1 MFITC
6 YITWLYIHWWWSSY
20 KLFPNHGTCN
30 KLGTRRSG
38 HDCSHWTGPATQA
51 GLQNGR
57 IFRWNFRFGS
67 LKNGHFSHQKMG
79 VLFIHFIHFHRIF
92 HEINQPAGIPWW
104 GVEDVDRGRRAGHA
118 GRAGRGSLAAHCVRR
133 CGEDPWFWILPVVF
147 REHLQEKPWKTIV
160 FQHWKGG
167 FHWFS
172 MVFLNAW
179 TKSTEPILGW

>member
-92 HEINQPAGIPWW
+92 HDKPSILGYPHLWKPPVSLRVCQRSQPICERMRSWRCFAALWFFSEQTVILWHLALSTLWIFPAFKVHMCRSLEAVCYLKKHGPLFIP
-104 GVEDVDRGRRAGHA
+104 
-118 GRAGRGSLAAHCVRR
+118 
-133 CGEDPWFWILPVVF
+133 
-147 REHLQEKPWKTIV
+147 IV
-160 FQHWKGG
+160 FW
-167 FHWFS
+167 
-172 MVFLNAW
+172 NI
-179 TKSTEPILGW
+179 EP